1 MKSANLFSQPLTTIL
16 LALGLGL
23 GLTLTTVAG
32 LALAHEA
39 GNPLPPASSLLEK
52 QPAFLITSTA
62 AVTTDFSFVRNIA
75 YARIITDNPV
85 SVYRHPLD
93 QAQGLPPARF
103 IEPGFMFVSLE
114 KKEPVTFANG
124 TWYEINKDEYVRA
137 EVLTPYIASTFRGTE
152 VLT

>member
-1 MKSANLFSQPLTTIL
+1 MKSANLFSQLLTTIL

-23 GLTLTTVAG
+23 GLSLSTIAG
-32 LALAHEA
+32 AALAHEA
-39 GNPLPPASSLLEK
+39 GNLPIASSLLEK
-52 QPAFLITSTA
+52 QPAFLITPTA
-62 AVTTDFSFVRNIA
+62 VVTTDFNFVRNIA

-93 QAQGLPPARF
+93 QAQGLPPSRI

-114 KKEPVTFANG
+114 QKEPATFTNG
-124 TWYEINKDEYVRA
+124 TWYEINKNEYVRA